1 MKTIIA
7 SALIAT
13 AALTGA
19 ANASLSSD
27 VQTYAPG
34 ADISSLTAAQTAS
47 LHLILSGGDSES
59 EKRDAVLKI
68 VN

>member
-1 MKTIIA
+1 MKTLIA
-7 SALIAT
+7 SALVAT

-27 VQTYAPG
+27 VNTYAPG
-34 ADISSLTAAQTAS
+34 ADVSALSAADVAK
-47 LHLILSGGDSES
+47 LNLIIAGGDTES
-59 EKRDAVLKI
+59 EKRNAVRKI

>member
-1 MKTIIA
+1 MKTLIA
-7 SALIAT
+7 SALVAT

-34 ADISSLTAAQTAS
+34 ADISSLSAAETAS
-47 LHLILSGGDSES
+47 LHLIVNGGGTES
-59 EKRDAVLKI
+59 EKRNAVRKI